1 MIRVTQ
7 SKNTFPKEMA
17 IIKMCKE
24 KRRRK
29 VKQGHSYI
37 CLSIKTDF
45 ITHEYMGFLVPQDIS
60 KSRLNFNIKC
70 FNFFKKS
77 SFHMVLSI
85 FIHVYS

>member
-7 SKNTFPKEMA
+7 SKNTFPKEMS

-37 CLSIKTDF
+37 CLSIKIDF

-60 KSRLNFNIKC
+60 KSRLNSNIKC
-70 FNFFKKS
+70 FNFLKNP
-77 SFHMVLSI
+77 L
-85 FIHVYS
+85 FIWF